1 VKRGRLVTIGSF
13 DGVHRGHQ
21 ALLSLTIQE
30 AKKRQLKSTALTF
43 QVPPKM
49 ILNPNQ
55 SLSLLNT
62 RFEKEWLIRKFG
74 IDEVS
79 FLDFS
84 RKISRMKAFH
94 FFKQILLE
102 KYSAKGVVV
111 GADFRF
117 GNNRNAG
124 AVELVRW
131 GQEYGI
137 PVWVVPPVKWQG
149 QVVSSSRIRQYL
161 DENRYIK
168 AINLLGHCYSIE
180 GPVIHGRK
188 LGGQLGFPT
197 ANLKIETGKYY
208 PTGVYAVDG
217 EVFQRKG
224 SMCLKRADFK
234 GVCNIGYRPTINK
247 GKSLNVE
254 VHMFR
259 KNGNFYGKTILI
271 RLIKRLRGEKKFK
284 NIEDLK
290 IAIKNDVKAA
300 ERVLNKEKSKVF

>member
-102 KYSAKGVVV
+102 KYSAKR
-111 GADFRF
+111 A
-117 GNNRNAG
+117 AM
-124 AVELVRW
+124 VEISTPL
-131 GQEYGI
+131 
-137 PVWVVPPVKWQG
+137 P
-149 QVVSSSRIRQYL
+149 
-161 DENRYIK
+161 N
-168 AINLLGHCYSIE
+168 
-180 GPVIHGRK
+180 
-188 LGGQLGFPT
+188 
-197 ANLKIETGKYY
+197 
-208 PTGVYAVDG
+208 
-217 EVFQRKG
+217 FQ
-224 SMCLKRADFK
+224 
-234 GVCNIGYRPTINK
+234 T
-247 GKSLNVE
+247 
-254 VHMFR
+254 
-259 KNGNFYGKTILI
+259 
-271 RLIKRLRGEKKFK
+271 
-284 NIEDLK
+284 
-290 IAIKNDVKAA
+290 
-300 ERVLNKEKSKVF
+300 